1 MSIKFK
7 DLIKKILTESIEQ
20 IDPRVRQFAKSKG
33 YTIEAFHGS
42 EEKELTEIS
51 KTRTSYGLFFSPDPT
66 TSSGYTHN
74 NGKVYHV
81 LLHAPED
88 KILDLTEDKIR
99 YEFINEY
106 MGSGHVSIISKR
118 YQDDSEELDQNTIV
132 DTIMDSLKTH
142 SEIYEFLINKYPPE
156 DGEDPIEW
164 LSFYVESDAYSLID
178 EPIIW
183 KLFEDDYIK
192 VDEEANHILNSYGSQ
207 DFYWN
212 YQNDVLKTANA
223 QGYFLVIFDDPATPY
238 TGGESIS
245 YVVFN
250 PNNIKL
256 ADTQTFDS
264 QGQEIPLEKRFNKNV
279 SDFRY

>member
-42 EEKELTEIS
+42 EEKKLTEIS
-51 KTRTSYGLFFSPDPT
+51 KTRTSYGLFFSPDPV
-66 TSSGYTHN
+66 TSSGYTGDD
-74 NGKVYHV
+74 GKIYHV
-81 LLHAPED
+81 LLHAPKD
-88 KILDLTEDKIR
+88 KILDLTDDKIR
-99 YEFINEY
+99 YDFINEY
-106 MGSGHVSIISKR
+106 MGSGNVTIVSNGR
-118 YQDDSEELDQNTIV
+118 YGDDAEELSTQTIV
-132 DTIMDSLKTH
+132 DTIMDSVKTD
-142 SEIYEFLINKYPPE
+142 SELAEFLKNKYPPE
-156 DGEDPIEW
+156 GDEDFMEWIEF
-164 LSFYVESDAYSLID
+164 SIEEDAYSLID

-192 VDEEANHILNSYGSQ
+192 IDEEANHILNSYGSQ
-207 DFYWN
+207 DFYST
-212 YQNDVLKTANA
+212 YQDDMLKAAKNE
-223 QGYFLVIFDDPATPY
+223 GYLLVIFDDQATSS
-238 TGGESIS
+238 GGESIS

>member
-1 MSIKFK
+1 MRIKFN

-20 IDPRVRQFAKSKG
+20 IDPRVRQFAKTKG
-33 YTIEAFHGS
+33 YTVEAFHGS
-42 EEKELTEIS
+42 QEKKLTEIS
-51 KTRTSYGLFFSPDPT
+51 KSRTSYGLFFSPDPVT
-66 TSSGYTHN
+66 TSGYTGDD
-74 NGKVYHV
+74 GKIYHV

-88 KILDLTEDKIR
+88 KILDLTDDKIR
-99 YEFINEY
+99 YDFINEY
-106 MGSGHVSIISKR
+106 MGSGNVTIVSKGI
-118 YQDDSEELDQNTIV
+118 YGDSEELSTSKIV
-132 DTIMDSLKTH
+132 DTIMDSLKTN
-142 SEIYEFLINKYPPE
+142 SEIANFLKNKYPPE
-156 DGEDPIEW
+156 GDEDFMEWIEF
-164 LSFYVESDAYSLID
+164 SIEEDAYSLID

-212 YQNDVLKTANA
+212 YQNDMLNTAHNE
-223 QGYFLVIFDDPATPY
+223 GYFLVVFDDSAT
-238 TGGESIS
+238 TAGGESIS

-264 QGQEIPLEKRFNKNV
+264 QGNEIPLEKRFNRNI
-279 SDFRY
+279 SDIRY